1 MVDSPGGPPE
11 SGIDTDAQ
19 PAAASTP
26 PVGNAA
32 QKTAR
37 KRRRLL
43 WPVGLSA
50 RLLLLTALFVLT
62 VELFILLPS
71 LGSFEVGWLTDR
83 VHYAEVASMAVEAAP
98 AGIVS
103 NQLSDR
109 LLNGAGVVSVAVQSE
124 GSRRLLLAAPHMKQA
139 PTLIDLRQQNMADFL
154 AEPFRALAPDAP
166 GMLRVMAR
174 PQFRS
179 GDFIEIVAPS
189 APLAL
194 ALRNYLIQTLL
205 ISVLVSLVAGI
216 GVYLLLAAFLVR
228 PIRRI
233 TVAMERFRA
242 KPDDPAARLNL
253 SGRRDEIGR
262 AEAELT
268 RMQEDLLVALQS
280 RARLAALGE
289 AVAKINHDLRNMLTS
304 AQMASDRLATSGDPK
319 VAQAMP
325 RLERALDRA
334 VKLAQ
339 DVLDYGRSD
348 EAPPQVARLSL
359 TEAAEIAGED
369 AGLSPEGVALHLDLF
384 PGFEILADPDQLHR
398 ILVNLFR
405 NARQALEAV
414 EPKRP
419 GVVSLSAD
427 VVEQTVV
434 IRIADNGPGVPDRV
448 RANLFAPFLG
458 SGRAGGAGLGLAI
471 ARDLA
476 RGHGG
481 ELELAQSGLDGAV
494 FALTLPLAVPAPAG
508 EAPGAL

>member
-1 MVDSPGGPPE
+1 VGF
-11 SGIDTDAQ
+11 
-19 PAAASTP
+19 AAPTP
-26 PVGNAA
+26 V
-32 QKTAR
+32 R
-37 KRRRLL
+37 KPRRLP

-71 LGSFEVGWLTDR
+71 LGSFEVGWLSDR

-98 AGIVS
+98 AGVVS

-124 GSRRLLLAAPHMKQA
+124 GSRRLLLAAPHMKQP

-166 GMLRVMAR
+166 PMLRVVAR

-194 ALRNYLIQTLL
+194 ALRNYLVQTLL
-205 ISVLVSLVAGI
+205 ISVLVSLAAGV

-242 KPDDPAARLNL
+242 RPDDPAARLTL

-268 RMQEDLLVALQS
+268 RMQEDLLTALQS

-348 EAPPQVARLSL
+348 EAPPQL
-359 TEAAEIAGED
+359 TPIALAPAAEIAGED
-369 AGLSPEGVALHLDLF
+369 AGLSPEGVSLSLDVPQGL
-384 PGFEILADPDQLHR
+384 EISADPDQLHR

-414 EPKRP
+414 EPKRQ
-419 GVVSLSAD
+419 GLIGFSAEISEERA
-427 VVEQTVV
+427 VM
-434 IRIADNGPGVPDRV
+434 RIADNGPGVPERV
-448 RANLFAPFLG
+448 QANLFAPFLG
-458 SGRAGGAGLGLAI
+458 SGRSGGAGLGLAI

-481 ELELAQSGLDGAV
+481 DLVLDRSGPDGAV
-494 FALTLPLAVPAPAG
+494 FVLTLPIKDVLETAEVFKSP
-508 EAPGAL
+508 L

>member
-1 MVDSPGGPPE
+1 MVDSPGGPWT
-11 SGIDTDAQ
+11 SGIDADAQ
-19 PAAASTP
+19 AAAASAP
-26 PVGNAA
+26 PVGLVAPRPE
-32 QKTAR
+32 R
-37 KRRRLL
+37 KRRRLI

-71 LGSFEVGWLTDR
+71 LGGFETGWLTDR

-124 GSRRLLLAAPHMKQA
+124 GSRRLLLAAPHMKQP

-154 AEPFRALAPDAP
+154 LEPFRALAPDAP
-166 GMLRVMAR
+166 GMLRVVAK

-194 ALRNYLIQTLL
+194 ALRNYLVQTLL

-242 KPDDPAARLNL
+242 RPDDPAARLNL

-268 RMQEDLLVALQS
+268 RMQEDLLAALQS

-339 DVLDYGRSD
+339 DVLEYGRSD
-348 EAPPQVARLSL
+348 EAPPQVAVLSL
-359 TEAAEIAGED
+359 AEAAEIAGED
-369 AGLSPEGVALHLDLF
+369 AGLSPEGVALRLDLP
-384 PGFEILADPDQLHR
+384 PGVQILADPDQLHR

-419 GVVSLSAD
+419 GVIDLSVDVAD
-427 VVEQTVV
+427 QTAV
-434 IRIADNGPGVPDRV
+434 ILIADNGPGVPDRV

-481 ELELAQSGLDGAV
+481 ELELARSGPGGAV
-494 FALTLPLAVPAPAG
+494 FALTLPRVAPAPAI
-508 EAPGAL
+508 EAPEPL

>member
-1 MVDSPGGPPE
+1 MVDSPDGPQAGGTE
-11 SGIDTDAQ
+11 GDA
-19 PAAASTP
+19 PRAAAP
-26 PVGNAA
+26 RAHP
-32 QKTAR
+32 
-37 KRRRLL
+37 RRLI
-43 WPVGLSA
+43 WPGGLSA
-50 RLLLLTALFVLT
+50 RLLLLTALFVLVT
-62 VELFILLPS
+62 ELFILLPS

-98 AGIVS
+98 AGVVS

-124 GSRRLLLAAPHMKQA
+124 GSRRLLLAAPHMKQP
-139 PTLIDLRQQNMADFL
+139 PTLIDLRQQNVADFL
-154 AEPFRALAPDAP
+154 AEPFRALGPDAP
-166 GMLRVMAR
+166 PMLRVVAR
-174 PQFRS
+174 PQFRQ

-189 APLAL
+189 APLVAAL
-194 ALRNYLIQTLL
+194 KNYLVQTLL
-205 ISVLVSLVAGI
+205 ISVVVSLVAGI

-242 KPDDPAARLNL
+242 RPEDPTARLPL

-262 AEAELT
+262 AEAELM
-268 RMQEDLLVALQS
+268 RMQEDLLAALQS

-339 DVLDYGRSD
+339 DVLAYGRSD
-348 EAPPQVARLSL
+348 EAPPQTARFPLAL
-359 TEAAEIAGED
+359 AVEAAAED
-369 AGLSPEGVALHLDLF
+369 AGLDPDGVRLSLDI
-384 PGFEILADPDQLHR
+384 PDRFEIFADADQLHR

-405 NARQALEAV
+405 NARQALEAA
-414 EPKRP
+414 EPQRA
-419 GVVSLSAD
+419 GVIRVTAAIEDGRTL
-427 VVEQTVV
+427 
-434 IRIADNGPGVPDRV
+434 IRIADNGPGVPERV
-448 RANLFAPFLG
+448 QTNLFQPFTG
-458 SGRAGGAGLGLAI
+458 SGRPGGAGLGLAI
-471 ARDLA
+471 ARELA

-481 ELELAQSGLDGAV
+481 DVALAHSGPDGAV
-494 FALTLPLAVPAPAG
+494 FLLTLPTG
-508 EAPGAL
+508 EA

>member
-1 MVDSPGGPPE
+1 MVDSPNGPRTKE
-11 SGIDTDAQ
+11 IVKGAAH
-19 PAAASTP
+19 PAASI
-26 PVGNAA
+26 A
-32 QKTAR
+32 QS
-37 KRRRLL
+37 RRFI
-43 WPVGLSA
+43 WPGGLSA
-50 RLLLLTALFVLT
+50 RLLLLTALFVLVT
-62 VELFILLPS
+62 ELFILLPS

-98 AGIVS
+98 AGVVS

-124 GSRRLLLAAPHMKQA
+124 GSRRLLLAAPHMKQP
-139 PTLIDLRQQNMADFL
+139 PTLIDLRQQNVADFL
-154 AEPFRALAPDAP
+154 AEPFWALGPGAPP
-166 GMLRVMAR
+166 MLRVVAR

-189 APLAL
+189 APLAV
-194 ALRNYLIQTLL
+194 ALKTYLLQTLL
-205 ISVLVSLVAGI
+205 ISILVSLVAGI
-216 GVYLLLAAFLVR
+216 GVYLLLAAFLVQ

-233 TVAMERFRA
+233 TMAMERFRA
-242 KPDDPAARLNL
+242 RPDDPAARLKA

-268 RMQEDLLVALQS
+268 RMQEDLLTALQS

-334 VKLAQ
+334 VRLAQ
-339 DVLDYGRSD
+339 DVLDYGKSD
-348 EAPPQVARLSL
+348 EPAPQIATFPLAA
-359 TEAAEIAGED
+359 AAEGAGED
-369 AGLSPEGVALHLDLF
+369 AGLPSGVVALKIDAPRRLKVS
-384 PGFEILADPDQLHR
+384 ADPDQLHR

-405 NARQALEAV
+405 NARQALEAA
-414 EPKRP
+414 EPRRP
-419 GVVSLSAD
+419 GVIRLSAIP
-427 VVEQTVV
+427 EGGFIL
-434 IRIADNGPGVPDRV
+434 IRIADDGPGLPERAQ
-448 RANLFAPFLG
+448 ANLFQPFMG
-458 SGRAGGAGLGLAI
+458 SVRPGGAGLGLAI

-481 ELELAQSGLDGAV
+481 DLELERSGEDGAV
-494 FALTLPLAVPAPAG
+494 FLLKLPT
-508 EAPGAL
+508 EGAEIGRTN

>member
-1 MVDSPGGPPE
+1 MVDSPDGPRTGDVAKGAL
-11 SGIDTDAQ
+11 SGSPLA
-19 PAAASTP
+19 P
-26 PVGNAA
+26 P
-32 QKTAR
+32 
-37 KRRRLL
+37 RRFI

-50 RLLLLTALFVLT
+50 RLLLLTALFVLIT
-62 VELFILLPS
+62 ELFILLPS

-83 VHYAEVASMAVEAAP
+83 GRFAEVASMAVEAAP
-98 AGIVS
+98 AGVVS

-109 LLNGAGVVSVAVQSE
+109 LLKGAGVVSVAVQSE
-124 GSRRLLLAAPHMKQA
+124 GSRRLLLAAPHMKQP
-139 PTLIDLRQQNMADFL
+139 PTLIDLRQQNLADFL
-154 AEPFRALAPDAP
+154 IEPFRALGPDAP
-166 GMLRVMAR
+166 PMLRVLTR

-194 ALRNYLIQTLL
+194 ALRNYLVQTLL
-205 ISVLVSLVAGI
+205 TSILVSLVAGV

-233 TVAMERFRA
+233 TVSMERFRA
-242 KPDDPAARLNL
+242 RPDDPAARLSP

-304 AQMASDRLATSGDPK
+304 AQMASDRLAASGDPK
-319 VAQAMP
+319 VAQALP

-334 VKLAQ
+334 VRLAQ
-339 DVLDYGRSD
+339 HVLDYGKSD
-348 EAPPQVARLSL
+348 EAAPQLAVVPLAA
-359 TEAAEIAGED
+359 AAEAAGED
-369 AGLSPEGVALHLDLF
+369 AGLSPQGVQLKVDAPKRLRI
-384 PGFEILADPDQLHR
+384 EADPDQLHR

-414 EPKRP
+414 DPKRA
-419 GVVSLSAD
+419 GIIRLSAET
-427 VVEQTVV
+427 VERATV
-434 IRIADNGPGVPDRV
+434 IRIADNGPGVPEKV
-448 RANLFAPFLG
+448 QAALFQPFMG
-458 SGRAGGAGLGLAI
+458 SGRPGGAGLGLAI

-481 ELELAQSGLDGAV
+481 ELELERSGADGAV
-494 FALTLPLAVPAPAG
+494 FRLTLPAAPKSAQ
-508 EAPGAL
+508 GA

>member
-1 MVDSPGGPPE
+1 MGESPH
-11 SGIDTDAQ
+11 
-19 PAAASTP
+19 
-26 PVGNAA
+26 
-32 QKTAR
+32 
-37 KRRRLL
+37 RRLTEEVHDAPETPAL
-43 WPVGLSA
+43 VAAKSRRLPWPVGLSA

-83 VHYAEVASMAVEAAP
+83 VRAAELASLAVEAAP
-98 AGIVS
+98 AGVVS
-103 NQLSDR
+103 DQLSGR
-109 LLNGAGVVSVAVQSE
+109 LLKGAGVVSVAVQSE
-124 GSRRLLLAAPHMKQA
+124 GSRRLLLAAPRMERA
-139 PTLIDLRQQNMADFL
+139 PSLIDLRAQNVADFL
-154 AEPFRALAPDAP
+154 VEPFRALAPDAP
-166 GMLRVMAR
+166 RMLRVVAK
-174 PQFRS
+174 PQFRG

-189 APLAL
+189 DPLAT
-194 ALRNYLIQTLL
+194 ALRTYLAQTLL
-205 ISVLVSLVAGI
+205 VSVVVSLVAGG

-233 TVAMERFRA
+233 TVSMERFRA
-242 KPDDPAARLNL
+242 RPEDPAARLSP

-262 AEAELT
+262 AEVELT

-339 DVLDYGRSD
+339 DVLAYGRSD
-348 EAPPQVARLSL
+348 EAVPQVVGIPLAA
-359 TEAAEIAGED
+359 AAEAAGED
-369 AGLSPEGVALHLDLF
+369 AGLSPDGVRLQLDV
-384 PGFEILADPDQLHR
+384 PKGFKVLADPDQLDR

-405 NARQALEAV
+405 NARQALESL
-414 EPKRP
+414 EPKRN
-419 GVVSLSAD
+419 GWVRLSGRMVEGRAVV
-427 VVEQTVV
+427 T
-434 IRIADNGPGVPDRV
+434 IADNGPGLPERV
-448 RANLFAPFLG
+448 QATLFQPFMG
-458 SGRAGGAGLGLAI
+458 SGRPGGAGLGLAI

-481 ELELAQSGLDGAV
+481 DLELSGSGSDGAV
-494 FALTLPLAVPAPAG
+494 FALTLPANPMG
-508 EAPGAL
+508 RDD